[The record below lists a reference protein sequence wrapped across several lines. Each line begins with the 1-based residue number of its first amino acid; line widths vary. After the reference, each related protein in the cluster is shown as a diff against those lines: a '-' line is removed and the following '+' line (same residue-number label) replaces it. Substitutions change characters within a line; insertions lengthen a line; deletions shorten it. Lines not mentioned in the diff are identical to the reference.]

1 MARIPLGQVSDLWR
15 LLEADLEAV
24 WRLLPDFGPI
34 KAKNECCK
42 SIGGRILPG
51 FQSAKFQTSEGYW
64 RLILRLF
71 GGCFLTLALSKLQTS
86 VVSQKRVEFRKDS
99 NLLGLR
105 PLEAIGG

>member
-24 WRLLPDFGPI
+24 LRLLPNFGPI
-34 KAKNECCK
+34 KATNECCK

-51 FQSAKFQTSEGYW
+51 FQSAWSQTSKGYW

-86 VVSQKRVEFRKDS
+86 VVSQNGIEFGQDTFRP
-99 NLLGLR
+99 GLR
-105 PLEAIGG
+105 PLENIGG